1 MDETMTPMT
10 DRPLVTFALFA
21 YNQEKY
27 IREAVE
33 GAFSQ
38 TYEPL
43 EIILSDDCSSDRTF
57 EIMQEMVSEYDGPH
71 SVVLRRNN
79 ENIGLVPHVNKIF
92 EIAKSEY
99 IVAAAGDDISLPGR
113 VKAIQ
118 CATYDSPLLLHSD
131 YWMIDLYGKEVEH
144 ARPTEEILASDI
156 SKIAISR
163 SLYVGATGVWHK
175 DLYRKFGPINSVLAY
190 EDLVMGYRAS
200 LAGKAKYLDEKLV
213 RYRVGSGMTSGTKN
227 DKTKRIRRTKARIA
241 ALMQRA
247 EDTRRIA
254 PDRCD
259 LLQLI
264 HRQIEV
270 EQAILAYHER
280 FWFFLRLLATRRNV
294 FFYFLRKLAR

>member
-1 MDETMTPMT
+1 
-10 DRPLVTFALFA
+10 
-21 YNQEKY
+21 
-27 IREAVE
+27 
-33 GAFSQ
+33 
-38 TYEPL
+38 
-43 EIILSDDCSSDRTF
+43 
-57 EIMQEMVSEYDGPH
+57 
-71 SVVLRRNN
+71 
-79 ENIGLVPHVNKIF
+79 
-92 EIAKSEY
+92 
-99 IVAAAGDDISLPGR
+99 
-113 VKAIQ
+113 
-118 CATYDSPLLLHSD
+118 
-131 YWMIDLYGKEVEH
+131 MIDLYGKEVEH
-144 ARPTEEILASDI
+144 ARPTEEILTSDI

-264 HRQIEV
+264 YRQIEV